1 MSKDRSAYITRT
13 EDFAGYIEEVN
24 GKKTLR
30 INSPTFYQ
38 HQINKLK
45 VGEKVSI
52 YLSTKKPKRSE
63 QQNRYYWGVYLPI
76 ISAETGEK
84 DLQALHNLFRGKFLT
99 TAIVEVLGEKVRLA
113 RSTTDLSVSEFIEYI
128 MSIEALTGIEA
139 PPTENY
145 FSSK

>member
-1 MSKDRSAYITRT
+1 MSKERSAYITRT
-13 EDFAGYIEEVN
+13 EDFAGFIETVN

-45 VGEKVSI
+45 DGEKVSI

-76 ISAETGEK
+76 ISSETGEK